1 MSVGRSVRPP
11 SSHPPSLIH
20 FLLPSLPPSL
30 PLSLPPSLPPFPP
43 SSPSQFCKV
52 MQNIIDQSAGK
63 DASLQLVVAGEAGS
77 GKSYR
82 INCPVYSIRKF
93 CENNKAVQ
101 VLAPTGNSANL
112 FFSGKTIHS
121 FLEVP
126 CGPKSKKDKTAPVGT
141 TAEKLQ
147 KNSEGLVC
155 LLVDERSLVGC
166 NLLGWMEY
174 RCQCGMKTDKPWG
187 GMPVV
192 VFLDDIQL
200 PPVYDS
206 PVYWCNSSKPASMRG
221 ALLWQSFNPVVTL
234 TKMISQDNRELHF
247 KNVLQSLRTYR
258 TTQED
263 TDWLGNF
270 QWDNFSTAVQSFSN
284 AKHGEECPIRLSNT
298 C

>member
-1 MSVGRSVRPP
+1 
-11 SSHPPSLIH
+11 
-20 FLLPSLPPSL
+20 
-30 PLSLPPSLPPFPP
+30 
-43 SSPSQFCKV
+43 
-52 MQNIIDQSAGK
+52 MQNIIDHSAGK
-63 DASLQLVVAGEAGS
+63 DARLRLVVAGEAGS
-77 GKSYR
+77 GKSYL
-82 INCPVYSIRKF
+82 INYPVYSIRKF
-93 CENNKAVQ
+93 CEHNKAVQ

-121 FLEVP
+121 FLEFP

-147 KNSEGLVC
+147 KNCEGLVC
-155 LLVDERSLVGC
+155 LLVNERSLVGC

-174 RCQCGMKTDKPWG
+174 HCQCGMKTDKPWG
-187 GMPVV
+187 GLPVV

-206 PVYWCNSSKPASMRG
+206 PVYRCNSSKPASMRD
-221 ALLWQSFNPVVTL
+221 ALPWQSFNTVVTL
-234 TKMISQDNRELHF
+234 TKIIRQNNRELQF

-263 TDWLGNF
+263 TDWLQHF
-270 QWDNFSTAVQSFSN
+270 QWDNFSTAVQSFSK
-284 AKHGEECPIRLSNT
+284 ATRGEGCPIRLSNT